1 MPRFLFLLSL
11 VFTPL
16 LATAQTSSPADRD
29 HIISIFFGGGSYYI
43 SPGEDAKLQEFLD
56 EIPNIEAYE
65 IEIQGHTDDIGNREY
80 NLRLSAYRA
89 RAVMDRLIAY
99 PLAPEAMQVL
109 PLGEDAPE
117 FDNGT
122 WEGKLNNRR
131 VDVILKRIV
140 M

>member
-1 MPRFLFLLSL
+1 
-11 VFTPL
+11 
-16 LATAQTSSPADRD
+16 
-29 HIISIFFGGGSYYI
+29 
-43 SPGEDAKLQEFLD
+43 
-56 EIPNIEAYE
+56 
-65 IEIQGHTDDIGNREY
+65 
-80 NLRLSAYRA
+80 
-89 RAVMDRLIAY
+89 MDRLINY